1 MASQYHG
8 HENQQ
13 RTGSQL
19 RIVLVGKTGAGKS
32 ATGNSI
38 LGEKAF
44 VSATEP
50 TSVTK
55 NCQKMSSTWNEK
67 EIVVVD
73 TPGMFDTE
81 VHDDITCKEI
91 SRCIL
96 LSSPGPHVVVLVV
109 PLSSYSREDQKATE
123 KILKMFGDR
132 ARRFMI
138 LLFTRKDDLGGTDI
152 HDYLSTAPK
161 AIQELV
167 DKFGHRYCAFNNKA
181 TKAEQDI
188 QRAQF
193 LDLMQRV
200 VRENKGECY
209 TNKIYQKA
217 EEEIQTQTQVV
228 QELFRTELEIEKKR
242 IQEKYE
248 GMIKNLE
255 NQLEQ
260 EKKKVQMNQELA
272 EAEALYTSRC
282 QNARSN
288 LEQQNGFLEIIIRM
302 LRLACIII
310 SYVFMDD

>member
-8 HENQQ
+8 YENQQ

-38 LGEKAF
+38 LGEKVF

-55 NCQKMSSTWNEK
+55 KCQKMSSTWNGK

-73 TPGMFDTE
+73 TPGIFDTE
-81 VHDDITCKEI
+81 VPDDITCKEI

-96 LSSPGPHVVVLVV
+96 LTSPGPHAVVLVV
-109 PLSSYSREDQKATE
+109 PLSNYSSEDQKATE
-123 KILKMFGDR
+123 KILKMFGAR

-138 LLFTRKDDLGGTDI
+138 LLFTRKDDLDGTDI
-152 HDYLSTAPK
+152 QDYLSTAPQ
-161 AIQELV
+161 AIQELAGT
-167 DKFGHRYCAFNNKA
+167 FGHRYCAFNNKA

-193 LDLMQRV
+193 LDLMQHV
-200 VRENKGECY
+200 VRENKGEYY

-217 EEEIQTQTQVV
+217 EEAIQKQIQVM
-228 QELFRTELEIEKKR
+228 QEQFRAELEIEKKR
-242 IQEKYE
+242 IQNKYE
-248 GMIKNLE
+248 GMIRNLE

-260 EKKKVQMNQELA
+260 EKRKVQMNQEL
-272 EAEALYTSRC
+272 EERETLYTSQC

-288 LEQQNGFLEIIIRM
+288 LEQQNGFLEIILTI
-302 LRLACIII
+302 LRVACVIF
-310 SYVFMDD
+310 SHLFMDD